1 MSKNDIQNMTDV
13 FRDYQRGKNYNN
25 TLNLY
30 NKTDKAYKFYHGQQ
44 WEGADT
50 GNIQPI
56 TLNVIKPIVKFK
68 VGVVKTNQYQIVFN
82 PNTWENLAEYNKLEK
97 ICHSLNKYVNRIWE
111 LEQVK
116 FKTDEALK
124 DSCIC
129 SEGIVHCYE
138 ENGNI
143 KLELVDKINIYYG
156 NENDDSIQDQPYIII
171 SYRRTV
177 DSVKEEARRNNLPEE
192 IINSIV
198 SDQEY
203 FEQSNKD
210 KRINEVSPMCLVL
223 LKYYKKNG
231 TVWIKKCTKTVTI
244 MPEADTRLTR
254 YPVAHMLWERVKGY
268 SRGIGE
274 VEQQIPNQIEINK
287 TATRR
292 AIAVMIGAF
301 PKLVANTEYVTNPNA
316 LNEVGTTIELERIPA
331 NNIEQVITYLN
342 PASMSP
348 DAYNLQ
354 SDLIEKTQQ
363 LAGAGDTVTGNVDPT
378 QASGKA
384 ILALQQQAQ
393 QPLNENLNTF
403 KVFLEDIANIWFNML
418 QVYSIDGIVVTEE
431 QKDQVTGNVI
441 EIPYKISYD
450 ELNALK
456 PNIKIDIT
464 PKSAYDKLVQEQSLE
479 NLLTSQFITFDE
491 YVKSLDDDSMINK
504 PKLEKLLKDRKEQ
517 EKQMFEMQ
525 KQANVI
531 NSAMGQVME
540 QESQNAIDNEIA
552 NIAGQGEN
560 IARQGGQPYVM

>member
-1 MSKNDIQNMTDV
+1 MKKYEAQNMTDV

-30 NKTDKAYKFYHGQQ
+30 NKTQKSYDFYHGNQ
-44 WEGADT
+44 WENADT

-56 TLNVIKPIVKFK
+56 TLNVIKGIVKFK
-68 VGVVKTNQYQIVFN
+68 VGVVKTNHYQIVFN
-82 PNTWENLAEYNKLEK
+82 PNTWENLDEYNKLEK
-97 ICHSLNKYVNRIWE
+97 ICHSLNRYVNRIWE

-138 ENGNI
+138 EDGDI
-143 KLELVDKINIYYG
+143 KLELIDKVNIYYG
-156 NENDDSIQDQPYIII
+156 NENDDSIQDQPYMIIA
-171 SYRRTV
+171 YRRTV
-177 DSVKEEARRNNLPEE
+177 DSVKEEARRNGLSEE
-192 IINSIV
+192 IVNSIV
-198 SDQEY
+198 SDQDY

-231 TVWIKKCTKTVTI
+231 TVWIKKCTRAVTI
-244 MPEADTRLTR
+244 MPESDTKLTR
-254 YPVAHMLWERVKGY
+254 YPIAHMLWERVKGY
-268 SRGIGE
+268 ARGIGE

-316 LNEVGTTIELERIPA
+316 LNEVGTTIELDKIPA
-331 NNIEQVITYLN
+331 NNIEQVITYLR
-342 PASMSP
+342 PATMSS

-354 SDLIEKTQQ
+354 ADLMERTQQ

-384 ILALQQQAQ
+384 ILANQQQAQ
-393 QPLNENLNTF
+393 QPLNEQLNTF

-418 QVYSIDGIVVTEE
+418 QVYSVNGIVVTEE
-431 QKDQVTGNVI
+431 QKNPTTGEI
-441 EIPYKISYD
+441 TEIPYSISYD

-464 PKSAYDKLVQEQSLE
+464 PKSPYDKLVQEQSME
-479 NLLTSQFITFDE
+479 NLLLQGLINFEE

-517 EKQMFEMQ
+517 QQQIFEMQ
-525 KQANVI
+525 QQANVI

-540 QESQNAIDNEIA
+540 QENQNAVANEIS
-552 NIAGQGEN
+552 NIANQGET
-560 IARQGGQPYVM
+560 IAQGGQAYAV